1 MSHRTTAQSGFV
13 CGLDAALRV
22 VGGKWKPLILH
33 FLYRGPHR
41 YGELKRCIPGV
52 SDKMLIQHL
61 EELEAHGVVSRKDHH
76 EVPPRVNYA
85 LTRLGKSLAE
95 ALIPLCDWGER
106 NSKTI
111 ASQLGEGEQT
121 RGNG

>member
-1 MSHRTTAQSGFV
+1 MSGNDDAQAVFV

-41 YGELKRCIPGV
+41 YGELKRKVQRV

-61 EELEAHGVVSRKDHH
+61 KELEAHGIVSRRDYH
-76 EVPPRVNYA
+76 EVPPRVDYA
-85 LTRLGKSLAE
+85 LTRLGRTLAE
-95 ALIPLCDWGER
+95 ALMPLCEWGER

-111 ASQLGEGEQT
+111 ASRLEEGADTKE
-121 RGNG
+121 NG

>member
-1 MSHRTTAQSGFV
+1 MSQRHTAQTGFV
-13 CGLDAALRV
+13 CGLDAALRI

-33 FLYRGPHR
+33 FLYQGPRR
-41 YGELKRCIPGV
+41 YGELKRCIQGV

-61 EELEAHGVVSRKDHH
+61 KELEVHGIVSRKDHH
-76 EVPPRVNYA
+76 EVPPRVDYT

-106 NSKTI
+106 NSRMI
-111 ASQLGEGEQT
+111 ASRLEKGRVE
-121 RGNG
+121 

>member
-1 MSHRTTAQSGFV
+1 MSHIRTAQTDFV

-61 EELEAHGVVSRKDHH
+61 KELEAHGVVSRKDHH
-76 EVPPRVNYA
+76 EVPPRVDYT
-85 LTRLGKSLAE
+85 LTLMGKSLAE

-106 NSKTI
+106 NSRTI
-111 ASQLGEGEQT
+111 ASKLGTSGGTKESG
-121 RGNG
+121 